1 MCIVAPMSMAAA
13 FGWIIGI
20 VRSFFGFDLFEFI
33 SNPPA
38 DDSGK
43 PGAALLI
50 RFLNGIAGWRHRSQA
65 RNSP

>member
-1 MCIVAPMSMAAA
+1 VCIVAPISMAAA

-20 VRSFFGFDLFEFI
+20 VRSFFGDLFGFI

-43 PGAALLI
+43 
-50 RFLNGIAGWRHRSQA
+50 AGLRY
-65 RNSP
+65 

>member
-1 MCIVAPMSMAAA
+1 VCIVAPISIAAA

-20 VRSFFGFDLFEFI
+20 VRSFFGFDLFGFI

-43 PGAALLI
+43 
-50 RFLNGIAGWRHRSQA
+50 AGLRY
-65 RNSP
+65 